1 MPILHENLI
10 TRKPKRSDQAGGIQE
25 TDSDDDEEDDD
36 GNETKDELMS
46 AKKRLNLYMSS
57 TIHSKR
63 VSKIL
68 SSRPMDFLDLKQR
81 LEMGKM
87 ELE

>member
-1 MPILHENLI
+1 MREDL
-10 TRKPKRSDQAGGIQE
+10 DY
-25 TDSDDDEEDDD
+25 TDSDED
-36 GNETKDELMS
+36 GNSNELLS

-68 SSRPMDFLDLKQR
+68 SNRPQEFLDLKYR
-81 LEMGKM
+81 LQ
-87 ELE
+87 